1 MINQTDKTLLRW
13 GSLSTYLLV
22 IAFIALLVGSR
33 AFGMREWVLWV
44 PLFSVIICLWVC
56 LLLAAH
62 NYLKQFH
69 NALTTIGSAFGA
81 LLIVVLFAE
90 VAAWSADKMLPPAN
104 DGGAISPLF
113 ALFYTTHSLAI
124 WFHALW
130 LTFWGAVLARR
141 DGREKTI
148 GRMFFAF
155 AGCYAVYYMLV
166 RLGLPEE
173 GEWAHSA
180 GHIALI
186 LSHWMLAG
194 VLLGASKEQSGLSDF
209 DPSPPVNT
217 G

>member
-1 MINQTDKTLLRW
+1 
-13 GSLSTYLLV
+13 V

-44 PLFSVIICLWVC
+44 PLFSVVICLWVC

-69 NALTTIGSAFGA
+69 NALTSIGSAFGA

-90 VAAWSADKMLPPAN
+90 VAAWSADKMLLPAS

-148 GRMFFAF
+148 GRMFFVF

-166 RLGLPEE
+166 RLGLPDE
-173 GEWAHSA
+173 GEWAHTA

-194 VLLGASKEQSGLSDF
+194 VLLAASKEQGGRSDF
-209 DPSPPVNT
+209 DRRPPINT